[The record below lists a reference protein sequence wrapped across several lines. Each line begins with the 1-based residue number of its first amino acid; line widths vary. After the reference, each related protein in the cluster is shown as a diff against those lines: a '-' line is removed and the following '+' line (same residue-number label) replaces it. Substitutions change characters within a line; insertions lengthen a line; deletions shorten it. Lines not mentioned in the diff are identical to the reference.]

1 MTEYDDD
8 FFLKIAKSATRC
20 FDPDDSP
27 NGELPAY
34 TALGLSI
41 FVSWLFSTRL
51 YRNSARKAIIG
62 ACCRELERE
71 FSPQRLG
78 RVQNEIVRQPEFM
91 ALIPEPLV
99 DSAPYLTLTL
109 EILGSTAVK
118 MCPDLERKF
127 LREMPEFVLE
137 EYTVKRVRQFQ
148 SIATTVH

>member
-20 FDPDDSP
+20 FDSL

-41 FVSWLFSTRL
+41 FVNWLFSTRL
-51 YRNSARKAIIG
+51 YRDSAKTIIG
-62 ACCRELERE
+62 ACCRELVRE

-78 RVQNEIVRQPEFM
+78 RVQDEIVRQPEFM
-91 ALIPEPLV
+91 ALVPEPLV
-99 DSAPYLTLTL
+99 DSTPYLTLTL
-109 EILGSTAVK
+109 EILGSTAVR
-118 MCPDLERKF
+118 MCPDLERKL
-127 LREMPEFVLE
+127 LREMSGFVLE

>member
-8 FFLKIAKSATRC
+8 FFLKIAKRATRC
-20 FDPDDSP
+20 FDSP

-41 FVSWLFSTRL
+41 FVNWLFSTRL
-51 YRNSARKAIIG
+51 YRDSATKTIIG
-62 ACCRELERE
+62 GCCRELERE

-109 EILGSTAVK
+109 EILGSTAAK

-127 LREMPEFVLE
+127 LREIPKFVLE

>member
-1 MTEYDDD
+1 MTEYDD

-20 FDPDDSP
+20 FDSP

-41 FVSWLFSTRL
+41 FVNWLFSTRL
-51 YRNSARKAIIG
+51 YRESATKTIIG

-109 EILGSTAVK
+109 EILVSAAVR

-127 LREMPEFVLE
+127 LREMPEFVLK

>member
-20 FDPDDSP
+20 FDSL
-27 NGELPAY
+27 NGEVPAY

-41 FVSWLFSTRL
+41 FVNWLFSTRL
-51 YRNSARKAIIG
+51 YRDSAKTIIG

-78 RVQNEIVRQPEFM
+78 RVQNEIARQPEFM

-99 DSAPYLTLTL
+99 DSTPYLTLTL
-109 EILGSTAVK
+109 DILGCTAVR

-127 LREMPEFVLE
+127 LREMSGFVLE